1 MKSDSNGNS
10 FNVDQHGLVTLQRP
24 ALFMIGDSF
33 NCRRRV
39 GLATKLIDHRKNE
52 AHVAI
57 ALVCFKTRNQLDKNS

>member
-10 FNVDQHGLVTLQRP
+10 FNVDQHGLVVLQRI

-39 GLATKLIDHRKNE
+39 PRGRL
-52 AHVAI
+52 
-57 ALVCFKTRNQLDKNS
+57 S